1 MNQNIIYFAITIF
14 AISLGIIIRT
24 LMKLKQDMSVVK
36 SSLDEISKQVGV
48 VDILIEDMS
57 MEELNVKLKELISKD
72 KRIEA
77 IKMYRIVTGKDLEEA
92 KDYINNLV

>member
-48 VDILIEDMS
+48 VDILRMS
-57 MEELNVKLKELISKD
+57 H
-72 KRIEA
+72 
-77 IKMYRIVTGKDLEEA
+77 
-92 KDYINNLV
+92 